1 MGQLSPC
8 FRFGALCLTVL
19 LILFLDRLAKRA
31 EVYDAILSAFL
42 ERMLAR
48 NDMQNTI
55 LIIRADHGLQS
66 GPTMADYS
74 MQIEGKPSKKKGDR
88 RNNMLF

>member
-1 MGQLSPC
+1 
-8 FRFGALCLTVL
+8 
-19 LILFLDRLAKRA
+19 
-31 EVYDAILSAFL
+31 
-42 ERMLAR
+42 
-48 NDMQNTI
+48 MQNTI